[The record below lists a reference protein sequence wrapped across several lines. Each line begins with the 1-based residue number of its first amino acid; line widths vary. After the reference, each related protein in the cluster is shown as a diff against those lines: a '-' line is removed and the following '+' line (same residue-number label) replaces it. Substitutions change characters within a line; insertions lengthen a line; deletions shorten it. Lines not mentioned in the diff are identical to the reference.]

1 MKYIL
6 SILLIAFLTGCN
18 YKAGET
24 AKNIS
29 AGVKK
34 CCTSICLSKKAA
46 GIIHTTLKDEP
57 QPASDLP
64 TSLLERSA
72 EVLTW

>member
-6 SILLIAFLTGCN
+6 SIFLIALLTGCS
-18 YKAGET
+18 YRAGET

-34 CCTSICLSKKAA
+34 CCTSLSLTKKAA
-46 GIIHTTLKDEP
+46 AVIHTTLKDEP
-57 QPASDLP
+57 QPPSVLS

-72 EVLTW
+72 EILTW